1 MEQLLRIDKETKID
15 ESIYKLSEDV
25 IHKMEEYYQLK
36 TEYETKE
43 KKYKSEGKQPK
54 CIFCKRTGG
63 TIFKTEVIQGDRILL
78 AYCNVKPDPCKGKI
92 DIHAGKIELFSDKM
106 REYENNIKE
115 LKKNVILYKNDLL
128 FGYISSKKIVD
139 KFNFIKKQ
147 IDNYTIDYYFIK
159 EKYELYVD
167 NIEDYIKL
175 CELEKQ
181 SYSEI
186 EEIRVELNKY
196 KYSTQEE
203 IKNGIIDSVVS
214 IYVDKLTKLL
224 NNILH
229 LKYDNPEVICD
240 TDDNCYKLIEIPK
253 KYKTIYNEFSLIP
266 IKVEEDNT
274 TDIANLK
281 KSKKDKTERKERTV
295 RNKTLKS
302 KKKSQVI
309 EEEQGLEEV
318 NFIPEGSKI
327 IVETKPITKKEIDD
341 IFGEDSDEVEVK
353 HEDIF
358 GEGSDEAEVK
368 HEDIF
373 GDDSNEKL
381 TLKTQQEQEIKK
393 LISQNYPEIA
403 LANEIPKM
411 VENDEIYDSNI
422 VLFITSNAD
431 INKLSAGK
439 DKNDKVPADKLSE
452 FTKLNEN
459 KDWRRKLSNYATSKF
474 TLDSKTWKTV
484 EQYFH
489 ASKFKKGHPEIYEK
503 FSLDY
508 KGEGIV
514 PDNPELIISNDISL
528 AKHYGTDGIYK
539 GIKVRPDEIKI
550 DEDFEIP
557 LGLTEEDDINRYRE
571 NYEMF
576 LAQKAKF
583 TQNESMKK
591 ILLDTKNAKLIDSDK
606 NPLYILMYV
615 RNLFQTDML

>member
-1 MEQLLRIDKETKID
+1 MEQSLRIDKEIKVD
-15 ESIYKLSEDV
+15 ETIYKLTEEV

-36 TEYETKE
+36 SEYETKN
-43 KKYKSEGKQPK
+43 KKLEGKQPK

-78 AYCNVKPDPCKGKI
+78 AYCNVKPDPCNGKI

-106 REYENNIKE
+106 REYEINIKE

-128 FGYISSKKIVD
+128 FGYISSKKIVE
-139 KFNFIKKQ
+139 KFNSIKKQ
-147 IDNYTIDYYFIK
+147 IDKYTIDYYFIK

-196 KYSTQEE
+196 KNSSQDE
-203 IKNGIIDSVVS
+203 IKKGIIDSVVN
-214 IYVDKLTKLL
+214 IYIEKLTKLL

-229 LKYDNPEVICD
+229 LKYDDPEVICD
-240 TDDNCYKLIEIPK
+240 TDENYYKLIEIPK

-266 IKVEEDNT
+266 IKVEDDT
-274 TDIANLK
+274 TDITPLK
-281 KSKKDKTERKERTV
+281 KSKTEKKERNP
-295 RNKTLKS
+295 RSKTLKS
-302 KKKSQVI
+302 KKKIVQ
-309 EEEQGLEEV
+309 EEELEEV
-318 NFIPEGSKI
+318 DFIPEGSKI
-327 IVETKPITKKEIDD
+327 ITEITQKDIDD
-341 IFGEDSDEVEVK
+341 IFEKDSDE
-353 HEDIF
+353 HENIF
-358 GEGSDEAEVK
+358 GKDSDEAEEV
-368 HEDIF
+368 
-373 GDDSNEKL
+373 S
-381 TLKTQQEQEIKK
+381 LKTQQEQEVKQ
-393 LISQNYPEIA
+393 LVAQDYQEIA
-403 LANEIPKM
+403 FANDIPKI
-411 VENDEIYDSNI
+411 VESSEMYDPKI
-422 VLFITSNAD
+422 VLFITSNAET
-431 INKLSAGK
+431 NKLSAGK
-439 DKNDKVPADKLSE
+439 DKNDKVPEDKLSE
-452 FTKLNEN
+452 FTKLNKN

-508 KGEGIV
+508 EGEGIV
-514 PDNPELIISNDISL
+514 PDKPELIIANDISL
-528 AKHYGTDGIYK
+528 AKHYGTDGMYK
-539 GIKVRPDEIKI
+539 GEKVRPDEITI
-550 DEDFEIP
+550 DADFQIPKELSED
-557 LGLTEEDDINRYRE
+557 DDINRYRE

-583 TQNESMKK
+583 EQNESMKK

-606 NPLYILMYV
+606 KTLYILMYV
-615 RNLFQTDML
+615 RSLFQEEGMI